1 MLKIKSKYSVAAVS
15 LQCNTN
21 DLVLPAKRGGKQSQ
35 SRKRWI
41 YLFFI
46 IAVFFI
52 STLEAADTKNFESRI
67 KELENENSRLRQQL
81 AMEEEASKLLGQK
94 LLKAYEEKVVIE
106 NEFKEA
112 KNKIK
117 NLEGES
123 AGVRKLMENEV
134 LGYRKKLG
142 AVQEEL
148 GNLKK
153 RIALLSNE
161 NKVKAYLEE
170 LEKENMVLKEKL
182 SRREEDIA
190 RNLSEINKLKEEL
203 KAGMEMS
210 IPQIEGKVKEP
221 EIAKEPGEMA
231 KESGNILSVSK
242 EFNFVIVE
250 FNDPGEIAAG
260 KIFSVF
266 REDRK
271 IGEVEVTKIREKYV
285 FAKILNTAA
294 NEEIKKGDCIK

>member
-1 MLKIKSKYSVAAVS
+1 MLKIKSKYSVTAVS
-15 LQCNTN
+15 W
-21 DLVLPAKRGGKQSQ
+21 PG
-35 SRKRWI
+35 RWI

-52 STLEAADTKNFESRI
+52 STLEAADTKNFENRI
-67 KELENENSRLRQQL
+67 KELENENFRLCQQL
-81 AMEEEASKLLGQK
+81 AMEAEASKFLGQK

-112 KNKIK
+112 KAKIK

-153 RIALLSNE
+153 KFALLTND
-161 NKVKAYLEE
+161 NKVKIYIAE
-170 LEKENMVLKEKL
+170 LEKENMTLKKKLSAGEKDTARIEVALPPAKEKA
-182 SRREEDIA
+182 EEPKITTS
-190 RNLSEINKLKEEL
+190 LSETGETLSEQ
-203 KAGMEMS
+203 G
-210 IPQIEGKVKEP
+210 GK
-221 EIAKEPGEMA
+221 
-231 KESGNILSVSK
+231 ILRVSK

-250 FNDPGEIAAG
+250 FSNQAG
-260 KIFSVF
+260 VTAGRIFSVL
-266 REDRK
+266 RGEKK
-271 IGEVEVTKIREKYV
+271 IGELEITKVKERYA
-285 FAKILNTAA
+285 FASIVNAIPG
-294 NEEIKKGDCIK
+294 EEIKEGDSLK